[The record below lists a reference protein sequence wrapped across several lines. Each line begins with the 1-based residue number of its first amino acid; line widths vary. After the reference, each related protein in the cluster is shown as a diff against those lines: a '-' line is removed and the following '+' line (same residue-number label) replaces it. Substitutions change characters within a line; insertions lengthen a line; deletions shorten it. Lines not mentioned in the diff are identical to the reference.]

1 MKKFLMCVVLSV
13 GFSALSYAN
22 ESEWDGSVLDD
33 ATIKKIQ
40 GAQFNYKSCVA
51 KEMQKKGYASIES
64 RTATGAIIKQCEP
77 VLADMRRVYL
87 EAKVPA
93 VIADRHLK
101 TMRIKLTRRLLK
113 QLMYQEAA
121 KAAGN
126 IK

>member
-1 MKKFLMCVVLSV
+1 MKNFLMFILFALSV
-13 GFSALSYAN
+13 NVSAYTDDK
-22 ESEWDGSVLDD
+22 WDGSVLDE

-40 GAQFNYKSCVA
+40 GAQYDYKRCIV

-77 VLADMRRVYL
+77 ALADMRKVYL
-87 EAKVPA
+87 DAGVPG

-101 TMRIKLTRRLLK
+101 RMRIQLTRRLLK

-121 KAAGN
+121 KAAAGA
-126 IK
+126 K